1 VELLEFQEGE
11 EVKLDAPFKDVEFFN

>member
-11 EVKLDAPFKDVEFFN
+11 EVRLDAPFKDVEFFN